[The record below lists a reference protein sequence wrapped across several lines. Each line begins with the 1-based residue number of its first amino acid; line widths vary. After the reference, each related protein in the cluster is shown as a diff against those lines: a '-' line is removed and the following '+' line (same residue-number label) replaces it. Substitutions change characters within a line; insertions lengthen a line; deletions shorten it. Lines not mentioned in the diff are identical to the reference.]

1 MMEEKFILIGEQMTK
16 LQNTTNVLETELQK
30 KNVAVENYD
39 KEMTLLKT

>member
-1 MMEEKFILIGEQMTK
+1 MEEKFILIGEQMTK